1 MSLTKEDLLA
11 IENIFDKKVDVLAQG
26 IGTLGNRMD
35 SLEHRMDGLENRM
48 DGLEHKMDGLEHR
61 MDGLEHDIK
70 YIKVDLIENNIIP
83 RLSTIESC
91 FTSTYDRY
99 REGSEKFSNA
109 LDDIAVMKMAIRK
122 NSEDIQTLMLKQA

>member
-35 SLEHRMDGLENRM
+35 SLEYKMDSLENR
-48 DGLEHKMDGLEHR
+48 MDGLEHR

-70 YIKVDLIENNIIP
+70 YIKVDLIENNILP

-91 FTSTYDRY
+91 YTSTYDRY

-109 LDDIAVMKMAIRK
+109 IDDIAVMKMAIRK

>member
-70 YIKVDLIENNIIP
+70 YIKVDLIENNILP

-91 FTSTYDRY
+91 YTSTYDRY

-109 LDDIAVMKMAIRK
+109 IDDIAVMKMAIRK
-122 NSEDIQTLMLKQA
+122 NSEDIQTLII

>member
-1 MSLTKEDLLA
+1 
-11 IENIFDKKVDVLAQG
+11 
-26 IGTLGNRMD
+26 MD
-35 SLEHRMDGLENRM
+35 SLEYKMDSLENR
-48 DGLEHKMDGLEHR
+48 MDGLEHR

-70 YIKVDLIENNIIP
+70 YIKVDLIENNILP

-91 FTSTYDRY
+91 YTSTYDRY

-109 LDDIAVMKMAIRK
+109 IDDIAVMKMAIRK

>member
-70 YIKVDLIENNIIP
+70 YIKVDLIENNILP

-91 FTSTYDRY
+91 YTSTYDRY

-109 LDDIAVMKMAIRK
+109 IDDIAVMKMAIRK

>member
-35 SLEHRMDGLENRM
+35 SLEHRMDGLE
-48 DGLEHKMDGLEHR
+48 HR

-70 YIKVDLIENNIIP
+70 YIKVDLIENNILP

-91 FTSTYDRY
+91 YTSTYDRY

-109 LDDIAVMKMAIRK
+109 IDDIAVMKMAIRK